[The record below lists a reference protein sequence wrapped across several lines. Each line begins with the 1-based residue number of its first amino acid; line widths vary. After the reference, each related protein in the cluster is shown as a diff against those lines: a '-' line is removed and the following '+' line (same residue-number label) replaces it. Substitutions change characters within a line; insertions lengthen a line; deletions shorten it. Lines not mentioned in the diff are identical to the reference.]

1 MDGHVAAMK
10 LRQLPYIK
18 RMFLGLSQSG
28 GLDLL
33 ILTVHG
39 YLDMGLEFIF
49 CNLRTRRACPRKL
62 RLIPRIIIFLSSVR
76 AWGLWRRNSR
86 RWSSSTSEPWWRKVA
101 STLINCSSTT
111 RMAS

>member
-1 MDGHVAAMK
+1 
-10 LRQLPYIK
+10 
-18 RMFLGLSQSG
+18 MFLGFVPIRRPGSFNFDGAWLFGYGIGIHLLQSE
-28 GLDLL
+28 DPES
-33 ILTVHG
+33 
-39 YLDMGLEFIF
+39 M
-49 CNLRTRRACPRKL
+49 PKKL

-86 RWSSSTSEPWWRKVA
+86 RWNSSTSEPWWRKVA